1 MNIFDKDLIGE
12 KPMNPFMEVLKI
24 KIYTYI
30 IMVRMTAAAK
40 KALFKFTKGA
50 AVDIMQNKKIKKLQK
65 EVKKLK
71 DSDEKKWVDTIQNS
85 KAISTTTALD
95 PMLDLTVWGGTDNE
109 ARQNQREGNTLLL
122 TSLKFDGLVYIDKGF
137 ANPDANNIV
146 RLILVQMT
154 DDNSAA
160 PNGTDILETDDVRS
174 FYKLKGNRRYKIHY
188 DKRFYLQCTNQTYSS
203 SSAIMPTNVEPW
215 RKRFIIKAKIPKK
228 GLKVTYK
235 QGTIS
240 GNGPV
245 VNGFYLL
252 SVSDS
257 GAISH
262 PAMEYHSRLRF
273 LDN

>member
-24 KIYTYI
+24 KIYVYI
-30 IMVRMTAAAK
+30 IMPK
-40 KALFKFTKGA
+40 KQTKRIFVKTQKL
-50 AVDIMQNKKIKKLQK
+50 VDVMQNKEIKKLK
-65 EVKKLK
+65 KDVKKLK
-71 DSDEKKWVDTIQNS
+71 EADEKKWLDRIQNS
-85 KAISTTTALD
+85 KAISTTSALD
-95 PMLDLTVWGGTDNE
+95 PMLDLTVWGGTDND

-160 PNGTDILETDDVRS
+160 PNGSDILETDDVRS

-262 PAMEYHSRLRF
+262 PAMEYHSRMRF